1 MRLTRTPQLHRH
13 DRLSDDRRP
22 RRGPAMPPLARP
34 FTVIHRTRRVGRSR
48 FCTLRPTTDAAATP
62 PMSASVPTPSS
73 AHSSPC
79 PVRCRSTVRRRL
91 VVIAELA
98 VVALVLTGSVST
110 GTAHA
115 DTVVLALADSVTTV
129 LNNVRNWIMGIL
141 AGLATV
147 FLSIGG
153 VRYVMGGGD
162 PGEVEKAK
170 TAFKSA
176 GWGYGLAALAPL
188 VVEILK
194 GIVGA

>member
-1 MRLTRTPQLHRH
+1 MRLIDRFFPAASGTRA
-13 DRLSDDRRP
+13 RLDGRRP
-22 RRGPAMPPLARP
+22 PAEA
-34 FTVIHRTRRVGRSR
+34 
-48 FCTLRPTTDAAATP
+48 
-62 PMSASVPTPSS
+62 PTPNTADELSGCEPTSAPLTSPEDSS
-73 AHSSPC
+73 Q
-79 PVRCRSTVRRRL
+79 VRRRWPHLAL
-91 VVIAELA
+91 VVELA
-98 VVALVLTGSVST
+98 VVALLAST
-110 GTAHA
+110 PAAHA
-115 DTVVLALADSVTTV
+115 DTMVVALAGSVTDV

-162 PGEVEKAK
+162 PGEIEKAK

>member
-1 MRLTRTPQLHRH
+1 MRR
-13 DRLSDDRRP
+13 
-22 RRGPAMPPLARP
+22 AR
-34 FTVIHRTRRVGRSR
+34 
-48 FCTLRPTTDAAATP
+48 
-62 PMSASVPTPSS
+62 
-73 AHSSPC
+73 
-79 PVRCRSTVRRRL
+79 RSTRVLL
-91 VVIAELA
+91 VVELA
-98 VVALVLTGSVST
+98 ALALVLTASS
-110 GTAHA
+110 AHA

>member
-1 MRLTRTPQLHRH
+1 MRLIDRFFPTTTGPQSAHRDAQPQPPNAAIGTSTPDEHT
-13 DRLSDDRRP
+13 SNT
-22 RRGPAMPPLARP
+22 PANAPIITPEDWTP
-34 FTVIHRTRRVGRSR
+34 V
-48 FCTLRPTTDAAATP
+48 RPTRWSHVALIVQLAVLALLA
-62 PMSASVPTPSS
+62 SASS
-73 AHSSPC
+73 
-79 PVRCRSTVRRRL
+79 
-91 VVIAELA
+91 
-98 VVALVLTGSVST
+98 
-110 GTAHA
+110 AHA
-115 DTVVLALADSVTTV
+115 DTVVLAIAGSVTDV